1 MKHEKEV
8 PAKIVEFQSDALELK
23 DQKLPFLVR
32 CCVWIP
38 FLTLAAAIA
47 WACWAEVDVVI
58 QANGKLVTDKQ
69 TIVMKPLERSVIKS
83 VHVKIGDVVK
93 KGDLLFT
100 FDPTFNQAESERLK
114 NEQVMLEAELARLD
128 AEAEGREYTA
138 NSNQH
143 EREQFAIFR
152 QNRNFY
158 DAKMAYYR
166 NEIDMLKAELARLT
180 EEARE
185 DGNYTA
191 NTTQHEKE
199 QFTIFQQNRNFYRAK
214 INYFSEAD
222 NRIEATIKSRKD
234 TLRKQNERLAQFQ
247 KLEEEQKRLFE
258 STSTALRDLI
268 EITVSRME
276 IEANIDIL
284 ENELLELKHRT
295 ASLKEEREAFIQEW
309 QKEISEKRVEV
320 RRRLTTIENEEKAFI
335 QEWNKGISEQRV
347 EVRRRLTAVLK
358 DYDKVKQLLE
368 YVELR
373 APCDAVVHE
382 IATFSPGSAV
392 QEAEALITLVPL
404 DGETEIECEIRPQD
418 IGKVQVGSNARI
430 KISAYP
436 FQKHGTLEGQ
446 VRMISENTHQKTEG
460 AVTTTYYR
468 GRMSV
473 NGELK
478 NIPENFRLIPGMEV
492 QCEIKCDKRRV
503 IEYVLYPLIKGLDE
517 AIREP

>member
-23 DQKLPFLVR
+23 DQKLPFLIR

-38 FLTLAAAIA
+38 FIVLACAIG

-58 QANGKLVTDKQ
+58 QANGRLVTDKQ
-69 TIVMKPLERSVIKS
+69 TIVMKPLERSVIKEI
-83 VHVKIGDVVK
+83 HVKIGDVVK
-93 KGDLLFT
+93 KDQILFT
-100 FDPTFNQAESERLK
+100 FDPTFNQAEAARLE
-114 NEQVMLEAELARLD
+114 NEQVMLNAELARLD
-128 AEAEGREYTA
+128 AEAEGKEYTA
-138 NSNQH
+138 SGNQH
-143 EREQFAIFR
+143 EREQSAIFQQNKRFYEAKMTYYRNEIEMLSAELARLDAEAENSDYKNNKNRHEREQWAIFR
-152 QNRNFY
+152 QNKNFY
-158 DAKMAYYR
+158 
-166 NEIDMLKAELARLT
+166 
-180 EEARE
+180 
-185 DGNYTA
+185 
-191 NTTQHEKE
+191 Q
-199 QFTIFQQNRNFYRAK
+199 AK
-214 INYFSEAD
+214 IDYFSEA
-222 NRIEATIKSRKD
+222 NKRIDATVKSREE
-234 TLRKQNERLAQFQ
+234 TLNKQQERLEQFQ
-247 KLEEEQKRLFE
+247 KLEKEQSRLFE

-284 ENELLELKHRT
+284 KNELLELPHRT
-295 ASLKEEREAFIQEW
+295 ASLKAEEEAFIQEW
-309 QKEISEKRVEV
+309 RKDISENRVEVRRKLTTMENEEKAFVQEWMKGISEKRVE
-320 RRRLTTIENEEKAFI
+320 T
-335 QEWNKGISEQRV
+335 
-347 EVRRRLTAVLK
+347 RRRLTAVLK

-404 DGETEIECEIRPQD
+404 DGTTEIECEIRPQD

-436 FQKHGTLEGQ
+436 FQKHGTLDGQ

-460 AVTTTYYR
+460 ALTTTYYR

>member
-1 MKHEKEV
+1 MKREKEV

-23 DQKLPFLVR
+23 DQKLPFLIR

-38 FLTLAAAIA
+38 FLVLACAIG

-58 QANGKLVTDKQ
+58 QANGRLVTDKQ
-69 TIVMKPLERSVIKS
+69 TIVMKPLERSVIKE

-93 KGDLLFT
+93 KDQILFT
-100 FDPTFNQAESERLK
+100 FDPTFNQAEAARLE
-114 NEQVMLEAELARLD
+114 NEQVMLNAELARLD
-128 AEAEGREYTA
+128 AEAEGKEYTA
-138 NSNQH
+138 NSSQH

-152 QNRNFY
+152 QNSDY
-158 DAKMAYYR
+158 YQAKM
-166 NEIDMLKAELARLT
+166 
-180 EEARE
+180 
-185 DGNYTA
+185 
-191 NTTQHEKE
+191 
-199 QFTIFQQNRNFYRAK
+199 
-214 INYFSEAD
+214 NYFAEAN
-222 NRIEATIKSRKD
+222 NRVEATVKSRKD
-234 TLRKQNERLAQFQ
+234 TLRKQEERLAEFQ
-247 KLEEEQKRLFE
+247 KLEASQKKLFE
-258 STSTALRDLI
+258 NTTNVLRDLI

-284 ENELLELKHRT
+284 KNELQELAHRT
-295 ASLKEEREAFIQEW
+295 ASLDEEKEAFKQEW
-309 QKEISEKRVEV
+309 MKGISEKRVEV
-320 RRRLTTIENEEKAFI
+320 RRKLTTIENEEKAFV
-335 QEWNKGISEQRV
+335 QEWMKGISEKRV
-347 EVRRRLTAVLK
+347 ETRRRLTAVLK

-392 QEAEALITLVPL
+392 QEAEALITRVPL
-404 DGETEIECEIRPQD
+404 DGTTEIECEIRPQD

-436 FQKHGTLEGQ
+436 FQKHGTLDGQ

-460 AVTTTYYR
+460 ALTTTYYR

>member
-1 MKHEKEV
+1 MKREKEV

-23 DQKLPFLVR
+23 DQKLPFLIR

-38 FLTLAAAIA
+38 FLVLACAIG

-58 QANGKLVTDKQ
+58 QANGRLVTDKQ
-69 TIVMKPLERSVIKS
+69 TIVMKPLERSVIKE

-93 KGDLLFT
+93 KDQILFT
-100 FDPTFNQAESERLK
+100 FDPTFNQAEAARLE
-114 NEQVMLEAELARLD
+114 NEQVMLNAELARLD
-128 AEAEGREYTA
+128 AEAEGKEYTASGNQHEREQLAIFLQNKLFYKAKMTYYENEIEMLSAELARLDAEAEGKEYTA
-138 NSNQH
+138 NGSQH

-152 QNRNFY
+152 QNSDY
-158 DAKMAYYR
+158 YQAKM
-166 NEIDMLKAELARLT
+166 
-180 EEARE
+180 
-185 DGNYTA
+185 
-191 NTTQHEKE
+191 
-199 QFTIFQQNRNFYRAK
+199 
-214 INYFSEAD
+214 NYFAEA
-222 NRIEATIKSRKD
+222 NKRVEATVKSRKD
-234 TLRKQNERLAQFQ
+234 TLRKQEERLAEFQ
-247 KLEEEQKRLFE
+247 KLETSQKKLFE
-258 STSTALRDLI
+258 NTTNVLRDLI

-284 ENELLELKHRT
+284 KNELQELAHRT
-295 ASLKEEREAFIQEW
+295 ASLDEEKEAFKQEW
-309 QKEISEKRVEV
+309 MKGISEKRVEV
-320 RRRLTTIENEEKAFI
+320 RRKLTTMENEEKAFV
-335 QEWNKGISEQRV
+335 QEWMKGISEKRV
-347 EVRRRLTAVLK
+347 ETRRRLTAVLK

-404 DGETEIECEIRPQD
+404 DGTTEIECEIRPQD

-436 FQKHGTLEGQ
+436 FQKHGTLDGQ

-460 AVTTTYYR
+460 ALTTTYYR

>member
-1 MKHEKEV
+1 MKREKEV

-23 DQKLPFLVR
+23 DQKLPFLIR

-38 FLTLAAAIA
+38 FIVLACAIG

-58 QANGKLVTDKQ
+58 QANGRLVTDKQ
-69 TIVMKPLERSVIKS
+69 TIVMKPLERSVIKE

-93 KGDLLFT
+93 KDQILFT
-100 FDPTFNQAESERLK
+100 FDPTFNQAEAARLE
-114 NEQVMLEAELARLD
+114 NEQVMLNAELARLD
-128 AEAEGREYTA
+128 AEAEGKEYTT
-138 NSNQH
+138 NSSQH

-152 QNRNFY
+152 QNKDY
-158 DAKMAYYR
+158 YQAKM
-166 NEIDMLKAELARLT
+166 
-180 EEARE
+180 
-185 DGNYTA
+185 
-191 NTTQHEKE
+191 
-199 QFTIFQQNRNFYRAK
+199 
-214 INYFSEAD
+214 NYFAEAN
-222 NRIEATIKSRKD
+222 NRVEATVKSRKD
-234 TLRKQNERLAQFQ
+234 TLRKQEERLAEFQ
-247 KLEEEQKRLFE
+247 KLEASQKKLFE
-258 STSTALRDLI
+258 NTTNVLRDLI

-284 ENELLELKHRT
+284 KNELQELAHRT
-295 ASLKEEREAFIQEW
+295 ASLDEEKEAFKQEW
-309 QKEISEKRVEV
+309 MKGISEKRVEV
-320 RRRLTTIENEEKAFI
+320 RRKLTTIENEEKAFV
-335 QEWNKGISEQRV
+335 QEWMKGISEKRV
-347 EVRRRLTAVLK
+347 ETRRRLTAVLK

-404 DGETEIECEIRPQD
+404 DGTTEIECEIRPQD

-436 FQKHGTLEGQ
+436 FQKHGTLDGQ

-460 AVTTTYYR
+460 ALTTTYYR